1 MYDTLFHVIQ
11 GRACATE
18 RKVLGSEVW
27 QFLIALL
34 GFFVVAVLWL
44 FIVYLPG
51 RTLERWEDQRP
62 GRTEGKTVSP
72 AGPGSPDGPVKQES

>member
-1 MYDTLFHVIQ
+1 M
-11 GRACATE
+11 E

-27 QFLIALL
+27 QFLVVLL
-34 GFFVVAVLWL
+34 GFVVVAVVWM

-62 GRTEGKTVSP
+62 TRAEEKTTSRV
-72 AGPGSPDGPVKQES
+72 GPGSPDGPLK